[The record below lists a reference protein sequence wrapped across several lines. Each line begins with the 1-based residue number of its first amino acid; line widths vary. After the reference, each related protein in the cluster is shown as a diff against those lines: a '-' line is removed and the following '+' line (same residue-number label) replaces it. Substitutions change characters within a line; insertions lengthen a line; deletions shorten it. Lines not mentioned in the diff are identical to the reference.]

1 MFQKYLYEIYYNKE
15 KFCFAFYITVIFLI
29 YMGSIFIVVERK
41 RFLKEFYYYYY
52 YYYYYY

>member
-52 YYYYYY
+52 YYYY